1 LPSVEYWPKIFPEH
15 FSSILTGGKGE
26 MSKTSMVTRE
36 QIESVVRRIYEIENA
51 RPAHSVDETITAID
65 SVMAQ
70 GVEGWSNSEHRP
82 NRSAE
87 RKIERALFEFLDD
100 YHREIERVV
109 IDPPLVSFAWRI
121 RSAKRNLD
129 IPGCSMLEVNEA
141 GLLARYWIYCDPA
154 PLAAMVKQ

>member
-1 LPSVEYWPKIFPEH
+1 
-15 FSSILTGGKGE
+15 
-26 MSKTSMVTRE
+26 MVTRE
-36 QIESVVRRIYEIENA
+36 QIESVVRRITEIENA
-51 RPAHSVDETITAID
+51 RPAHSVGETITAID
-65 SVMAQ
+65 SVMAC

-100 YHREIERVV
+100 YHRDIKRIV
-109 IDPPLVSFAWRI
+109 IDPPFVSFSWRI

-129 IPGCSMLEVNEA
+129 MPGCSILEVNEA

-154 PLAAMVKQ
+154 PLAAVGVYRPL